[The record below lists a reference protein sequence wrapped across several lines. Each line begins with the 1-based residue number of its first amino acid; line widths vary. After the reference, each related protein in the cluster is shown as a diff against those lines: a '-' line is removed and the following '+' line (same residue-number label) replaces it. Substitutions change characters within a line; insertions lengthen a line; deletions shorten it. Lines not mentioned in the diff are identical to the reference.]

1 MTTNKKYQH
10 FVPKFYL
17 RFFSDDKKSVG
28 TYILKNKKYIKQASL
43 NSVGGAD
50 YLYGKDGTI
59 EDCFSEMEGKWN
71 SIICKIINTEKIDLD
86 LNEYFMLLT
95 FIFFSDARSKQ
106 VADSQNEMIN
116 YFANVANVLMNNDSF
131 NEYSFD
137 ESLAKFNIPNYYPL
151 SVVETVIP
159 LFFDLKLSLLKNNT
173 SSQFITSDCV
183 LVKYNQYLLDNEFYF
198 GYGYAAVGFQC
209 FLPISPKL
217 CLYLFDPAVYKHNEK
232 NHIIQLNRNEDIYQL
247 NKIFTYNSDEY
258 LFFHH
263 STSENK
269 IKTFLKNNEKQK
281 RKNNSIFK
289 TEDNEY
295 MIMISQ
301 KCINKN
307 FNLNFVKF
315 KENYRKKKIFIKS
328 LQPPIRE
335 LPKKIMNDKEN
346 LPEEVLNKLEGKI
359 FHLEK

>member
-1 MTTNKKYQH
+1 MTTDKKYQH

-28 TYILKNKKYIKQASL
+28 TYILKDKKYIKQASL
-43 NSVGGAD
+43 NSIGGAN
-50 YLYGKDGTI
+50 YLYGEDGVI
-59 EDCFSEMEGKWN
+59 EDCFSELEGNWN
-71 SIICKIINTEKIDLD
+71 TLISKIINTEKLE
-86 LNEYFMLLT
+86 LNMNEYFWLLT

-116 YFANVANVLMNNDSF
+116 YFANVTNVLMSNNSI
-131 NEYSFD
+131 NNVSFD
-137 ESLAKFNIPNYYPL
+137 DNLAKFNIPNYYPL
-151 SVVETVIP
+151 SVAETVIP
-159 LFFDLKLSLLKNNT
+159 LFFDLKLCLLKNNT
-173 SSQFITSDCV
+173 SSQFITSDCIV
-183 LVKYNQYLLDNEFYF
+183 VKYNQYLLDNNFSF
-198 GYGYAAVGFQC
+198 GYGYAAAGFQC

-217 CLYLFDPAVYKHNEK
+217 CLYLFDPAVYQHKEK
-232 NHIIQLNRNEDIYQL
+232 NHIINLNQNTDVYQL
-247 NKIFTYNSDEY
+247 NKLFAYNSDKC
-258 LFFHH
+258 LFFYH
-263 STSENK
+263 STSEDR

-301 KCINKN
+301 KCINKK

-315 KENYRKKKIFIKS
+315 KTNYRKKKVIIKS

-335 LPKKIMNDKEN
+335 LPRKFMNDKED
-346 LPEEVLNKLEGKI
+346 LPEEVLNKLQGKI